1 MSKYPIPKK
10 KVKSKD
16 KFVSK
21 KGEFEIYKDDKKL
34 SDDKI
39 LKLLN
44 DKKVG
49 N

>member
-1 MSKYPIPKK
+1 MSKYPILKK
-10 KVKSKD
+10 SIKSED

-21 KGEFEIYKDDKKL
+21 RGEFEVYKDGKKL